1 MKPSLPRTLS
11 AVPQTLHARLE
22 IAKAIRTLT
31 GPDENELL
39 RQRRAEITA
48 IRHDLAALTREIR
61 KVGEECLALAK
72 AELRKALEKYNSDRP
87 TGLTAAGY
95 VSTEAN
101 AKGEETQTFHK
112 YNADEPRVPKGHPDG
127 GQWTRVAA
135 SNDPKESSD
144 APQFQEHGEGHHWV
158 PEAVLKKFK
167 LRNDTRK
174 VLEDATSSALADP
187 TVNWFTREHRI
198 YNDAVEKA
206 FRDF

>member
-48 IRHDLAALTREIR
+48 IRHDLEALTREIR

-72 AELRKALEKYNSDRP
+72 VELRKALEKYKSDRP

-101 AKGEETQTFHK
+101 AKGETQTFHK

-127 GQWTRVAA
+127 GSGRASQRPMIRKSPRTRHNSKSMV
-135 SNDPKESSD
+135 K
-144 APQFQEHGEGHHWV
+144 GTTGCRRRC
-158 PEAVLKKFK
+158 
-167 LRNDTRK
+167 LRNSNYEMTRGK
-174 VLEDATSSALADP
+174 SWKMLRPARLQI
-187 TVNWFTREHRI
+187 RR
-198 YNDAVEKA
+198 
-206 FRDF
+206 